1 MQKIYVICVDRDAD
15 ITRKVGERG
24 PIVGRSNNL
33 RVAVKLGLADPTE
46 SDTNTIFEAVRL
58 HDYYQKLGREVRVAT
73 LVGDE
78 NVGVVSDELIAKQ
91 LDEILREFQ
100 PDGVVL
106 VTDGVEDEHVLPI
119 IESRA
124 KVISVSRVIVRQSER
139 LESTYYMILDFL
151 RSIARDPKL
160 SRIVIGLP
168 GVALVLYMLLGPHS
182 WRIIGGVLG
191 VFLILKGFNLEG
203 TVTKSISELRDALIS
218 AKLSFFTYVVSA
230 VLAVLGVLIGW
241 RSIAGMTGYQE
252 ILPQFT
258 AASIDFFMFSAL
270 VALGGKIIDALVE
283 GESTSRYLV
292 LMVFV
297 IAIRLVLD
305 AVALYLMGRI
315 ATGMF
320 ALSVTLGV
328 VLTVIAFFGIRG
340 STRR

>member
-15 ITRKVGERG
+15 IARKVGERG
-24 PIVGRSNNL
+24 PIIGRSNNL

-78 NVGVVSDELIAKQ
+78 NVGVVSDEIIARQ

-119 IESRA
+119 VESRA
-124 KVISVSRVIVRQSER
+124 KVVSVSRVIVRQSER

-151 RSIARDPKL
+151 KSIASDPKL

-203 TVTKSISELRDALIS
+203 TVARSISELREALIS

-230 VLAVLGVLIGW
+230 VLAALGVLIGW
-241 RSIAGMTGYQE
+241 RSVAGLSGYQE

-270 VALGGKIIDALVE
+270 VALGGKSIDALLE
-283 GESTSRYLV
+283 GEGVSRYLV